1 MVRKYFVNLPMVT
14 KERLN
19 EMFEYKDGELFW
31 KIKTKRPQ
39 QKIGDRAGTF
49 IGDGRRYVSVDGVRY
64 GEHRVIYFMHHGYT
78 DLFIDHRD
86 RNPNNNRIDNLRAAT
101 KGQNEQNTEK
111 RATNTSGYKG
121 VSFNKRKSKWRATIA
136 VNGKQKSLGYH
147 SSPDVAFAAYKDAAV
162 KFYGEFAH
170 Y

>member
-1 MVRKYFVNLPMVT
+1 MVT

-39 QKIGDRAGTF
+39 QKIGDRAGTV
-49 IGDGRRYVSVDGVRY
+49 IGDGRRYVSVDKARY
-64 GEHRVIYFMHHGYT
+64 GEHRIIYFMHHGYT

-86 RNPNNNRIDNLRAAT
+86 RNPNNNRIENLRAAT

-111 RATNTSGYKG
+111 RTTNTSGFKG
-121 VSFNKRKSKWRATIA
+121 VSFYPNKNKWRATIT
-136 VNGKQKSLGYH
+136 VNGRQKSLGYH
-147 SSPDVAFAAYKDAAV
+147 QNPEAAFAAYKEAAV
-162 KFYGEFAH
+162 KYYGAFAH